1 MNSYLVDYENVGP
14 GGLNGIDTLNEE
26 NIIHIFY
33 STNADK
39 LTFELHVKLNQSKS
53 KIFYHKVDTSHK
65 NALDFQ
71 LSSYLGWLVHE
82 NPEHNYFV
90 VSKDTGFNAL
100 LPLWKKLRANVSIVA
115 DLTKKNVQENNNKWH
130 TLYTHTWPNYDIWGS
145 YQNEVQSMKEWLNA
159 RFEWLKTEFDK
170 M

>member
-1 MNSYLVDYENVGP
+1 MNSYLVDYENVVP
-14 GGLNGIDTLNEE
+14 GGLDGIDTLNM
-26 NIIHIFY
+26 
-33 STNADK
+33 
-39 LTFELHVKLNQSKS
+39 KLNQSKS

-115 DLTKKNVQENNNKWH
+115 DLTKKNVQENNNNMAAQVLELTKDSKNASAIAKII
-130 TLYTHTWPNYDIWGS
+130 LS
-145 YQNEVQSMKEWLNA
+145 YKTKQGINNA
-159 RFEWLKTEFDK
+159 LVKTFESKKAGEIYKAIKPLLADK
-170 M
+170 KGR